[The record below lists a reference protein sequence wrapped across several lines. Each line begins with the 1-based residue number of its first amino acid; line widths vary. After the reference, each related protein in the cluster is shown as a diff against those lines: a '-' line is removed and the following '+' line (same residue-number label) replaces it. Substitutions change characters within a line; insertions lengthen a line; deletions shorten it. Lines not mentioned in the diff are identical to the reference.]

1 MEPSTVLYLLW
12 IVAPKIESNI
22 APKNPENIIAN
33 IIFEDNGI
41 RSQALNPIIELPS
54 KAPIVPILVTPPDIP
69 NSTVLNDIID
79 IGFFFDSFPN
89 SVAHVADIAAA
100 TLDKNK

>member
-1 MEPSTVLYLLW
+1 MKPSIVLYLLW
-12 IVAPKIESNI
+12 IVAPKIESDI

-54 KAPIVPILVTPPDIP
+54 KAPIVPMLVTPPEIP
-69 NSTVLNDIID
+69 NSTSLNDIID
-79 IGFFFDSFPN
+79 NGLFFDSFPN
-89 SVAHVADIAAA
+89 SVAQVSDIAAA
-100 TLDKNK
+100 TLDKNR